1 MYFSLLDD
9 VLAGLNGR
17 GGGCKEGWRG
27 GCTYVWTNEGM
38 IIGPVGIQ
46 TSPFTEAGVDGLGQT
61 ERVDETEVR

>member
-1 MYFSLLDD
+1 M
-9 VLAGLNGR
+9 
-17 GGGCKEGWRG
+17 
-27 GCTYVWTNEGM
+27 WTNEGM